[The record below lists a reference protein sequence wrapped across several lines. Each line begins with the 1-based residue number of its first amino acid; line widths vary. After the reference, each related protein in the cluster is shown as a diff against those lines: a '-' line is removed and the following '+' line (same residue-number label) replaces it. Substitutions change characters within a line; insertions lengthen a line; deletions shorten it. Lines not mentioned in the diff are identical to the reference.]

1 LIAKKKDIQMTPK
14 NKVPF
19 EIQLKNRIKKNIL
32 ISKLIHFLKSQ
43 KLLWLEEVS
52 LYDFLHSYI
61 IGVLNGKLN
70 VRAGAIAF
78 SFFMALFPFALY
90 ILNLIPYIPIK
101 GFQADFLRFVEQSV
115 PPNTYDA
122 IAGIVNDILSTSHS
136 GLLSSGFI
144 LSIFLMANGLN
155 AILGGFEE
163 SRHVTEKR
171 GFVDQYIVAI
181 GMSIFLSFL
190 LLFTVAII
198 VVFEV
203 FIQKFKIQDVLSDTI
218 PLIQLGRYL
227 FLSLMILFT
236 TSILLRFGIKQRHK
250 PKFISVGSVFTTILI
265 IISSYG
271 FGIWVVKFS
280 KYNELYGSI
289 GTLLILM
296 FYIWINCMLLLLGF
310 ELNAIIQSHRNQ
322 IKSKKTI

>member
-1 LIAKKKDIQMTPK
+1 MTSK
-14 NKVPF
+14 SKVPI
-19 EIQLKNRIKKNIL
+19 EIQVKEYVKKNTYVNQLIL
-32 ISKLIHFLKSQ
+32 FLKGQ

-52 LYDFLHSYI
+52 LYAFLYSYVVGI
-61 IGVLNGKLN
+61 LNGKLS

-90 ILNLIPYIPIK
+90 ILNLIPYIPIE
-101 GFQADFLRFVEQSV
+101 GFQDDFLRFVEHSV

-122 IAGIVNDILSTSHS
+122 IAGIVDDILNNSHS

-155 AILGGFEE
+155 AILGGFED

-171 GFVDQYIVAI
+171 GFVDQYLVAI

-190 LLFTVAII
+190 LIFTVAII

-203 FIQKFKIQDVLSDTI
+203 FIQKSKIQDVLSDTI
-218 PLIQLGRYL
+218 SLIQMGRYL
-227 FLSLMILFT
+227 FISLMILLT

-265 IISSYG
+265 IISSYF

-296 FYIWINCMLLLLGF
+296 FYIWLNCMLLLLGF
-310 ELNAIIQSHRNQ
+310 ELNAIIQSHRK
-322 IKSKKTI
+322 IKNNKN